1 MTISDE
7 WVEWTR
13 SKLKRGTAITKIRE
27 GLKNEGFVEKDI
39 KYALKKTLAKSA
51 YKQNVQSAA
60 VKKKR
65 WGLDPSTDYHSLAH
79 PTLTRNADG
88 KSVISLGSAELQ
100 LFVIPNFLDVEQCNT
115 LIEIIRTNAHLSRV
129 DGYQRLSDIRSSR
142 TCSLAVHDH
151 PFVAE
156 VNHAISRTLGLS
168 LRWSEVSQGQWYEPG
183 QQYKP
188 HLDYF
193 PPGSPEHAQFVSA
206 QGQRSWTFMVYL
218 NKTEHG
224 GGTHF
229 TQLNKTLIPEQGL
242 AVCWNNLRE
251 SGEPNPFSE
260 HAGLPVET
268 GSKYIIT
275 KWFRDRGEG
284 SPFTQ

>member
-142 TCSLAVHDH
+142 TCSL
-151 PFVAE
+151 
-156 VNHAISRTLGLS
+156 
-168 LRWSEVSQGQWYEPG
+168 
-183 QQYKP
+183 
-188 HLDYF
+188 
-193 PPGSPEHAQFVSA
+193 
-206 QGQRSWTFMVYL
+206 
-218 NKTEHG
+218 
-224 GGTHF
+224 
-229 TQLNKTLIPEQGL
+229 
-242 AVCWNNLRE
+242 
-251 SGEPNPFSE
+251 
-260 HAGLPVET
+260 
-268 GSKYIIT
+268 
-275 KWFRDRGEG
+275 
-284 SPFTQ
+284 